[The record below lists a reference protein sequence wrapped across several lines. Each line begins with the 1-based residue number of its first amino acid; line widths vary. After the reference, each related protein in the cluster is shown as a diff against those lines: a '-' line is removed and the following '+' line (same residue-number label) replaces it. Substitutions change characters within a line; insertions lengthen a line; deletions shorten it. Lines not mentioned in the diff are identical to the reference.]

1 MWQFSSK
8 ILPMVIMGWPK
19 ISSQYFQNT
28 QLSSFHSFTQSCQ
41 TLRHHESQH
50 ARPPYPSP
58 TPKVYPDSCPLN
70 WWCHPAISSSV
81 SPFSSCPQSLPAS
94 GPFQWVNSSQE
105 VAKILEFHL
114 QHQSFQWTPR
124 TDFLK
129 DGLVGSPCSPRDSQ
143 ESSPTSQFKSINS
156 SVLSFLHSPTLTS
169 IHDHWKNHSLD

>member
-19 ISSQYFQNT
+19 ISSQYFHNT
-28 QLSSFHSFTQSCQ
+28 QLSSFHAFTQSCQ
-41 TLRHHESQH
+41 TLRHHESKH

-70 WWCHPAISSSV
+70 RWCHPAISSSV

-105 VAKILEFHL
+105 VAKILEFQP
-114 QHQSFQWTPR
+114 QHQSFQWH
-124 TDFLK
+124 
-129 DGLVGSPCSPRDSQ
+129 VGSYYVLAIVNSAHISIVVHVSFGIRIFIFFQIYSPEWDCR
-143 ESSPTSQFKSINS
+143 IM
-156 SVLSFLHSPTLTS
+156 
-169 IHDHWKNHSLD
+169 